1 MFYWYSSFCGNIL
14 IFYITF
20 VKTFRISVY
29 MLCIFVYFFLQ
40 YQYSAETVV
49 YAETDAGFNPTPSKV
64 RNLMKSTA
72 CTHVYNVIC
81 HSLVLNTKLFT
92 WYGVQLTFIGL
103 TPLPLLCPLTWS
115 INLCKFGI

>member
-1 MFYWYSSFCGNIL
+1 MFYWYFFFFCGNIL

-29 MLCIFVYFFLQ
+29 MLCIFVYFLQ
-40 YQYSAETVV
+40 YQYSAETVI

-81 HSLVLNTKLFT
+81 HILVLNMKLFT
-92 WYGVQLTFIGL
+92 WYRVQLTFIGL
-103 TPLPLLCPLTWS
+103 TLLPLSCPLTWS
-115 INLCKFGI
+115 IKCKIVI